1 MSELKINHRLIMTP
15 GPTMVDPRVSQA
27 MSNQILGQ
35 FDPDF
40 TDIMNENMAMIRKS
54 FRTKNQWAFPI
65 DGTSRAGNEA
75 VIGSIVSPGDSVLVP
90 VFGRF
95 GDLFIELAQRAGGKV
110 TTMSTE
116 WGTVFDQDQIIDE
129 INRLKPK
136 VVAIVHGETSTGRLQ
151 PIDRLGEAVHQYGG
165 FLVVDAVASYMGTP
179 VEADKW
185 QLDAVVGGAQK
196 CLSIPSGIT
205 PITFNDRFAEEINQR
220 KRVEQGVRT
229 ALDTNGDTFITS
241 NYLDLTQLQDY
252 YWSPR
257 RLNHHTEAT
266 VADYALHE
274 GLRLALQEGLDA
286 RFARHLT
293 VHRALNAGL
302 DAMGLTIYHEGDHDM
317 PMVTCVQ
324 IPTGLDGD
332 TFRSTLLKNLGVEI
346 SSFFGSLQGKIWRI
360 GTMGYSAQRLF
371 VTNSV
376 ALFGAAL
383 LQAGV
388 SIDLKAGLDAT
399 EAVFK
404 SKTLL
409 KTLEV

>member
-40 TDIMNENMAMIRKS
+40 TDIMNENMVMIRKS

-95 GDLFIELAQRAGGKV
+95 GDLFVELAQRAGGKV

-185 QLDAVVGGAQK
+185 
-196 CLSIPSGIT
+196 
-205 PITFNDRFAEEINQR
+205 
-220 KRVEQGVRT
+220 
-229 ALDTNGDTFITS
+229 
-241 NYLDLTQLQDY
+241 
-252 YWSPR
+252 
-257 RLNHHTEAT
+257 
-266 VADYALHE
+266 
-274 GLRLALQEGLDA
+274 
-286 RFARHLT
+286 
-293 VHRALNAGL
+293 
-302 DAMGLTIYHEGDHDM
+302 
-317 PMVTCVQ
+317 
-324 IPTGLDGD
+324 
-332 TFRSTLLKNLGVEI
+332 
-346 SSFFGSLQGKIWRI
+346 
-360 GTMGYSAQRLF
+360 
-371 VTNSV
+371 
-376 ALFGAAL
+376 
-383 LQAGV
+383 
-388 SIDLKAGLDAT
+388 
-399 EAVFK
+399 
-404 SKTLL
+404 
-409 KTLEV
+409 